1 LRNKYPEK
9 TKEQILSVS
18 AKLFLEKGYDKTS
31 IQDII
36 DALGM
41 SKGAIYHHFKSK
53 EEILDGVMELRSKS
67 AIEIFNDS
75 INNTKAGNAREK
87 LITILEST
95 VADEGVHTMDNVL
108 RSQIKNP
115 QLIVTSIKDSI
126 LSSAPKIAA
135 IMLEGK
141 EDGSIT
147 ADYIDEC
154 AEIFML
160 LLNIWINPVIF
171 DRRLSEIV
179 SRLKTLQ
186 QIMKQLGADVVS
198 DKLIQRVAE
207 VYSKYLS
214 KGGCK

>member
-1 LRNKYPEK
+1 MRNKYPEK

-75 INNTKAGNAREK
+75 INNIKAGNAREK

-126 LSSAPKIAA
+126 LFSAPKIAA

-141 EDGSIT
+141 KDGSIT

-198 DKLIQRVAE
+198 DKFIQRVAE